1 MYKKI
6 DKRLFDKIKL
16 NSNNNNNVEP
26 IIVKLSNYNKSIQRL
41 DNMYEGLVKI
51 PFLSSVILRVN
62 LSEIENIARL
72 GFVKF
77 ISDSSKVCSLMYNTK
92 KFLGE
97 DEFLD
102 KNDTYT
108 KVSNVAIIDTGIY
121 PHIDFLLG
129 RNRVLKFVDL
139 INNKPQMYDDNG
151 HGTFVAGV
159 INGWG
164 IANKYGGIDKK
175 CGLVVIKALDKDG
188 ETDSGKIL
196 EAMQWILDN
205 KDKYNITTVCMSFGS
220 LRRNN
225 DPLVKG
231 VNVLWKNGIVVITAG
246 GNSGPK
252 YDSIMSPGSSRRVIT
267 VGSLDEVTN
276 GKLKVADFSSRGPVD
291 GYYKPDL
298 VVLGTN
304 IISTNV
310 FDKVNKKFYTS
321 MSGTSVSTPMV
332 AGVASIL
339 KSINPNYTPDQIKY
353 MILSAC
359 KPIEGDRNKEGFGY
373 LDLRNLNLL

>member
-1 MYKKI
+1 MYNKI
-6 DKRLFDKIKL
+6 DKHLFDKITLSSNSDKFASVIIELDNYKKDISRFENMYKNVIKL
-16 NSNNNNNVEP
+16 PFISSA
-26 IIVKLSNYNKSIQRL
+26 IVK
-41 DNMYEGLVKI
+41 
-51 PFLSSVILRVN
+51 VN
-62 LSEIENIARL
+62 LCEVEKIARCK
-72 GFVKF
+72 FVKY
-77 ISDSSKVCSLMYNTK
+77 ISDSQKVCSLMYSAK
-92 KFLGE
+92 SFLGV

-102 KNDTYT
+102 KNDTYYT
-108 KVSNVAIIDTGIY
+108 PSNVAIIDTGIY

-129 RNRVLKFVDL
+129 KNRVIKFVDL
-139 INNKPQMYDDNG
+139 INNKPQLYDDNG

-196 EAMQWILDN
+196 EAMQWVLDN

-220 LRRNN
+220 LKRNN
-225 DPLVKG
+225 DPLVRG
-231 VNVLWKNGIVVITAG
+231 VNILWNNGIVVVTAG
-246 GNSGPK
+246 GNSGP
-252 YDSIMSPGSSRRVIT
+252 DSESIMSPGTSRRVIT
-267 VGSLDEVTN
+267 VGSLDDIV
-276 GKLKVADFSSRGPVD
+276 GVKLGVADFSSRGPVD

-298 VVLGTN
+298 VVPGTN

-310 FDKVNKKFYTS
+310 FDKNNKKFYTS

-339 KSINPNYTPDQIKY
+339 KSINPSYTPDQIKY

-359 KPIEGDRNKEGFGY
+359 EPIEGDRNKEGFGY
-373 LDLRNLNLL
+373 LNLNNLKLI